1 MAPLTLAPHAPR
13 QRTEVLVQTWLKERQ
28 HLLAQLC
35 ALPDTHTGDDESPA
49 LRAHIQTLCQTLMDY
64 ISAGYFEVYRELA
77 SEARRD
83 GQHPAWIESVL
94 RQLDAS
100 TDAALAFNDHYDQTI
115 RQQRPLAEMPRQIAA
130 LLEQLEQRFSLEDQ
144 LILSVHL
151 QGHQPPQPDEPP
163 LRAMTH

>member
-1 MAPLTLAPHAPR
+1 MAQPALAPRTAR

-28 HLLAQLC
+28 QLLAQLC
-35 ALPDTHTGDDESPA
+35 ALPDTHTGEDENPT
-49 LRAHIQTLCQTLMDY
+49 LRAHIQSLCQTLMDY

-83 GQHPAWIESVL
+83 GHPPGWIQNVL

-100 TDAALAFNDHYDQTI
+100 TDAALAFNDHYDQVI
-115 RQQRPLAEMPRQIAA
+115 REQRPLAEMPAQMAA

-144 LILSVHL
+144 LIISVHL
-151 QGHQPPQPDEPP
+151 QGHQPPRPSVPQ
-163 LRAMTH
+163 AHVTAH